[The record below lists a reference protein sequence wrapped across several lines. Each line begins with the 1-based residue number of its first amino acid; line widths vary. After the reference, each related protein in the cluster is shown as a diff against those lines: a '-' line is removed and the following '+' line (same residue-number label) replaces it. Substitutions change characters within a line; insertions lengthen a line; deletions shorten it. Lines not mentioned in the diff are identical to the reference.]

1 MVSQSR
7 LQKAWWNLP
16 SFAHNP
22 QVTLSCFAV
31 YNTELRQIFLGRKH
45 VMRNLAGPS
54 FGCVRIF
61 FSGWRNNVTGGVYC
75 LRARDRIASA
85 ARWSSDVLPYLG
97 PEIIAVIQAAW
108 SFAPNDSQAG
118 PRLPFRNS
126 DDRIIPLIVLSSSPR
141 YSNLRT
147 VDRLTVWVRWRP

>member
-1 MVSQSR
+1 
-7 LQKAWWNLP
+7 
-16 SFAHNP
+16 
-22 QVTLSCFAV
+22 
-31 YNTELRQIFLGRKH
+31 
-45 VMRNLAGPS
+45 MRNLAGSS
-54 FGCVRIF
+54 FGCVHIS
-61 FSGWRNNVTGGVYC
+61 FSRSRNNVTGGVYC

-118 PRLPFRNS
+118 PRRPFRKS
-126 DDRIIPLIVLSSSPR
+126 DDRIIPSIVLSSSPR

-147 VDRLTVWVRWRP
+147 VGLLNVWVRWRP